1 MTERYRV
8 GCDSF
13 RLLPAG
19 RGARGRL
26 FGAARAATFDAFVC
40 VVLGAASAATGQT
53 FEAPASLTVAPDP
66 LVNNSTVD
74 PMTVP
79 EIPTGLTAVAA
90 GKRRIDLSWTPP
102 ANDGGSPVTGYRI
115 EQSRDGGVSFS
126 VLVATTESATSF
138 SQPGLPSGATRHYL
152 VRALNA
158 IGESIPGNVA
168 EATTDANSAPVF
180 SPSSVELQVAENTAR
195 GVDIG
200 SPVQATDADEEDT
213 LYHFLGSTND
223 DPSVVNSFTID
234 GAPGQIRT
242 RATLDYESQT
252 SYSVTLVVDDGDG
265 GQAWAFVTISVT
277 DVDEP
282 PQRPGAPAVT
292 AVSGT
297 TTSLQASWNAPA
309 NAGRP
314 PITSYDM
321 QYRKQGATNW
331 TDGPQDVAGTSTQ
344 IDGLDA
350 GTVYEVQVR
359 ASNDEGDGPYSPP
372 GTAST
377 GTGAGDND
385 APVFVSSMVTLTLPE
400 NTGGGVD
407 VGSPV
412 EATDADGDSLTYSLG
427 GVDASSF
434 TIDETSSQIRTRRA

>member
-1 MTERYRV
+1 M
-8 GCDSF
+8 
-13 RLLPAG
+13 PAG

-180 SPSSVELQVAENTAR
+180 SPNSVELQVAENTAR